1 MSTTVTYIH
10 GIPKNEWK
18 DRAAE
23 VPKQKFINA
32 GAMTDGELKL
42 VLIREQLQ
50 ILQAYYP
57 EIKEYKYGEQL
68 VVRIL
73 EEGLHDLSSLPSDAP
88 KEIAKAV
95 KAARRKKRPA
105 IGAFTV
111 ERNSASLM
119 GLIPQEDCTQYM
131 REAIDPFDYTGQVTY
146 EHTSESWA
154 CEQKNKEIRD
164 LNLHLEPS
172 AHHLLY
178 EYVNRPLE
186 SPQTVVSK
194 RVLHRN
200 AIGTLSELMEFDRS
214 NMSLWIRNGVMRN
227 NAARNLQ
234 PFPPEET
241 INILATEI
249 PARARNTRTRGGGR
263 DGLRG
268 PFLAALPVILQA
280 IGAAVG
286 ATAALVSLLKAAKA
300 ERLRNSAQGIG
311 LPSFGPESED
321 WPIDYQGTGGST
333 PDSSTDDLLSENNVP
348 LLLGGAAALLLL
360 S

>member
-10 GIPKNEWK
+10 GIPQNEWK

-23 VPKQKFINA
+23 VPKQKYINA

-42 VLIREQLQ
+42 VLLREQLQ

-57 EIKEYKYGEQL
+57 EVKEYKTGEQL
-68 VVRIL
+68 VVSIL

-88 KEIAKAV
+88 REIAQAV
-95 KAARRKKRPA
+95 KIARRKKRPA
-105 IGAFTV
+105 AGAFTV
-111 ERNSASLM
+111 ARNSASLM
-119 GLIPQEDCTQYM
+119 GLIPTEDCTQYM
-131 REAIDPFDYTGQVTY
+131 RQVIDPFDYSSQSTLA
-146 EHTSESWA
+146 HTAESWA
-154 CEQKNKEIRD
+154 CEAKNKEIRD

-186 SPQTVVSK
+186 SPGTVQAK
-194 RVLHRN
+194 RVLHRS
-200 AIGTLSELMEFDRS
+200 AIGTLSEIMEFERS

-227 NAARNLQ
+227 NASRNLQ

-249 PARARNTRTRGGGR
+249 PARARNVRTRGGGR

-286 ATAALVSLLKAAKA
+286 ATATLVAILKAEKQN
-300 ERLRNSAQGIG
+300 RLRNSAQGIG

-321 WPIDYQGTGGST
+321 WPTDYQGTGGSN
-333 PDSSTDDLLSENNVP
+333 PDAGNNDLLSEDNVP
-348 LLLGGAAALLLL
+348 LILGGAAALLLL